1 MSIKEELLEIEH
13 RLGGG
18 GEREYREL
26 LLDDAVVVIPG
37 QSLDKGQT
45 VEAIDRE
52 QPWDEFEIT
61 DERVVSVGDD
71 GAVLSYHWSS
81 RRGEFSY
88 EALMSSVYVRENGGW
103 KLALHQQTPL
113 GSE

>member
-1 MSIKEELLEIEH
+1 MALKEELLEIEH

-18 GEREYREL
+18 GKREYGEL
-26 LLDDAVVVIPG
+26 LRDDAVVVIPG

-52 QPWDEFEIT
+52 APWDEFEIS
-61 DERVVSVGDD
+61 DERVMALGDD

-81 RRGEFSY
+81 RRGEVSY
-88 EALMSSVYVRENGGW
+88 EALMSSVYVRENGDW

-113 GSE
+113 G